1 MKSSGTLRLA
11 ATVDC
16 PPYSKE
22 SLERHRMLITVKPP
36 AGTLAE
42 SFFDP
47 YADGAAV
54 TGTTTVGAISWQSS
68 RVTAD
73 LDIDVTGHA
82 LDFIG
87 LDGTTT
93 LSLIVADAA
102 ETDGTLNWTVPTQ
115 PWSAGDKL
123 MLRVRRHDAP

>member
-1 MKSSGTLRLA
+1 MYVPCDAYPEAEKTRLKHVL
-11 ATVDC
+11 TV
-16 PPYSKE
+16 
-22 SLERHRMLITVKPP
+22 TAP

-47 YADGAAV
+47 YAAGAAV
-54 TGTTTVGAISWQSS
+54 TGTTTVGTISWQAG

-73 LDIDVTGHA
+73 LTVDATGQA

-93 LSLIVADAA
+93 LSLIVADAT
-102 ETDGTLNWTVPTQ
+102 ESGGTLSWTTATQ